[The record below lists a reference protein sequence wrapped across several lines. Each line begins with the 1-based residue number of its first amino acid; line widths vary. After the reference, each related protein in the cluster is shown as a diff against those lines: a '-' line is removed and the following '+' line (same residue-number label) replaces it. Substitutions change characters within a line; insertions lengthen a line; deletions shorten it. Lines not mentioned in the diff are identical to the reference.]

1 MSAIDRYVEAATR
14 ENTRRS
20 CQSALRHFEVEW
32 GGFLPASAD
41 MIARYVADH
50 AETLSVNTVR
60 SRLAALAQWH
70 QTQGFPDPTKAPH
83 VRKVLRGIVAL
94 HPATEKRA
102 KPMQL
107 AQLEKLTAWLDQQI
121 ARKPTGA
128 SASRAFATGRW
139 CCWVSGAAFARTNS
153 AGCESST

>member
-1 MSAIDRYVEAATR
+1 MITR
-14 ENTRRS
+14 H
-20 CQSALRHFEVEW
+20 L
-32 GGFLPASAD
+32 
-41 MIARYVADH
+41 ADH
-50 AETLSVNTVR
+50 AETLSVNTLR

-107 AQLEKLTAWLDQQI
+107 AQLEKLTAWLDEQI
-121 ARKPTGA
+121 AREADGRERLA
-128 SASRAFATGRW
+128 YLSARRSRCVPADLGSQVRDRAHFWPIPGLSEA
-139 CCWVSGAAFARTNS
+139 
-153 AGCESST
+153 